1 MKKLTAVS
9 LILMMFLSVLML
21 SSCGEVTA
29 YSLVTDAQEK
39 MNKLD
44 SYEMDMDVTITVD
57 MGTMS
62 GTIPYKINTKAS
74 GLMGENPV
82 SLSTATV
89 INETMVTYTEGDWI
103 YTVSGGVGT
112 KSRVDNEMMERLSS
126 TVAESLINNPF
137 SEEMMQ
143 DVEIME
149 NEDGT
154 RSVSVPMSDDTFEGL
169 FDSILDEIFSDEISE
184 AFLAVGIEDIRMSF
198 TDVVTDF
205 TVNEDG
211 YFVKYDMSGN
221 LVMGITAS
229 EEAGGTSVSMEMPFD
244 MSCTYKN
251 PGTAVTVTP
260 PTGYQD
266 FPEESTPAF

>member
-1 MKKLTAVS
+1 
-9 LILMMFLSVLML
+9 
-21 SSCGEVTA
+21 
-29 YSLVTDAQEK
+29 
-39 MNKLD
+39 
-44 SYEMDMDVTITVD
+44 
-57 MGTMS
+57 
-62 GTIPYKINTKAS
+62 
-74 GLMGENPV
+74 
-82 SLSTATV
+82 
-89 INETMVTYTEGDWI
+89 
-103 YTVSGGVGT
+103 
-112 KSRVDNEMMERLSS
+112 
-126 TVAESLINNPF
+126 
-137 SEEMMQ
+137 
-143 DVEIME
+143 ME

-221 LVMGITAS
+221 LVMGITVS